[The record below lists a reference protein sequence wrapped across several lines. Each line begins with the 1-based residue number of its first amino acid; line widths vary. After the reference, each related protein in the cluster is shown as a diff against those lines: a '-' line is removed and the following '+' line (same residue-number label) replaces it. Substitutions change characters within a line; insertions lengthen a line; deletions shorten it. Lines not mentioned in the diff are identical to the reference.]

1 MLNDDDKTERE
12 KMRIDI
18 DDILKRVDL
27 LPMLDDRTPDEIIG
41 YDESGTEMN
50 PAER

>member
-1 MLNDDDKTERE
+1 MVNGDNKAERE

-18 DDILKRVDL
+18 DELLKRVDL

-41 YDESGTEMN
+41 YNENGI
-50 PAER
+50 PK